1 MSTADGLAIRPDE
14 WISVL
19 TREYLD
25 GFVPAGGALV
35 RVAVCP
41 SPEEAAGL
49 GERVRVAGVERGFVV
64 AHVDAAVCRA
74 HLVDRLV
81 AEVARQVPWD
91 ELAAGLLRAALRRR
105 GYDLPEDGRLDTG
118 ALAERRDLDERL
130 VLQEV
135 RELLTREIMQDYAL
149 CREFRLAAVQ
159 LCRALLMPDPQQ
171 QERAE
176 RVKDWLRQE
185 LPRIGLLR
193 DTFIFQA
200 VNRHNA
206 RAIFNS
212 ATAFIRKAGRPGLL
226 VTLDISRYAVAAPP
240 DEGPRY
246 SRSAAMDM
254 YESVRQFID
263 ETDDVTGCLLVVL
276 TVREFLD
283 DDRRGL
289 RAYPALQMRLGDDV
303 RGGNRPNPLAPM
315 LRVRG

>member
-1 MSTADGLAIRPDE
+1 MSAADGLAIRPDE
-14 WISVL
+14 WVSVL

-25 GFVPAGGALV
+25 GFVRAGGALV

-41 SPEEAAGL
+41 SPAEAAGL
-49 GERVRVAGVERGFVV
+49 GERVRAAGAGRGFVV
-64 AHVDAAVCRA
+64 AHVDGATCRA

-81 AEVARQVPWD
+81 AEVGKQVPWD
-91 ELAAGLLRAALRRR
+91 ELTGDFLRSALRGR
-105 GYDLPEDGRLDTG
+105 GLEPPEDGRLDTG
-118 ALAERRDLDERL
+118 ALAERRGWDERL

-135 RELLTREIMQDYAL
+135 RDLLTQEVLRDYAL

-159 LCRALLMPDPQQ
+159 LCRALLEPDPQQ

-176 RVKDWLRQE
+176 HVKAWLRRE

-212 ATAFIRKAGRPGLL
+212 TATFIRKAGRPGLL
-226 VTLDISRYAVAAPP
+226 VTLDISRYALARPA

-263 ETDDVTGCLLVVL
+263 ETDDATGCLLLVL
-276 TVREFLD
+276 TVREFLED
-283 DDRRGL
+283 EQRGL
-289 RAYPALQMRLGDDV
+289 RTYPALEMRLWDDV
-303 RGGNRPNPLAPM
+303 RGGNRPDPLAPM
-315 LRVRG
+315 LRVWE